1 MSVTVVLNILFT
13 LSYPESRN
21 NLAKIEAS
29 PRLMFRVF
37 SMQLL
42 KRISAVFAALLRP
55 VNHLCTHTNVL
66 FIISHFYSNIDKPY

>member
-29 PRLMFRVF
+29 PRLMFRG
-37 SMQLL
+37 LL
-42 KRISAVFAALLRP
+42 YATFEKDFCCLCRIVTSSQSLMY
-55 VNHLCTHTNVL
+55 TH
-66 FIISHFYSNIDKPY
+66 